1 MSAQR
6 KPGAKPTVPIEWRKD
21 SAFVIA
27 SEEFKYAD
35 PTESII
41 REALA
46 AGRLEAALEEIL
58 EERADA
64 IRAEAI
70 NRVLEFIITAENPA
84 LEAHR
89 IALAGG
95 LGLILGING
104 SDVAKKFG
112 ITKQAVQQGVDR
124 FCKEVGLRK
133 TRAMRD
139 EDAREKMSNSNYR
152 PNAIGGVP
160 EFEKGEDV
168 ES

>member
-41 REALA
+41 REA
-46 AGRLEAALEEIL
+46 EEIL

>member
-70 NRVLEFIITAENPA
+70 NR
-84 LEAHR
+84 
-89 IALAGG
+89 
-95 LGLILGING
+95 ILGING